1 MGVSL
6 HITLLRDGNSPEH
19 IAKVNA
25 MRALDAANIKWP
37 KELYDYFDGS
47 PDQDGP
53 LEIEYEPKE
62 WSSDYE
68 SGYEIDLSEL
78 PEGVKKIRAYLS

>member
-19 IAKVNA
+19 IAKVSA
-25 MRALDAANIKWP
+25 LRALRAAKI
-37 KELYDYFDGS
+37 ELPQELKDYF
-47 PDQDGP
+47 QDSYNEDTP
-53 LEIEYEPKE
+53 LEIEFNAKE
-62 WSSDYE
+62 WGNDYS
-68 SGYEIDLSEL
+68 SGYEIDLTEL